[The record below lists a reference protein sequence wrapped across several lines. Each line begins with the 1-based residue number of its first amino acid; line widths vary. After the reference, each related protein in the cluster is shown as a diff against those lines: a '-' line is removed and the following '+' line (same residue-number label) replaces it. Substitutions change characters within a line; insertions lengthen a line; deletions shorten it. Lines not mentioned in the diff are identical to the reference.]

1 MSSSRMAGSRLPQA
15 AIWRLIACAALLCA
29 LSLAF
34 APGHASAFCQGNQC
48 LPGSG
53 YTIEPVWNCGQIHSE
68 VDCYYNGVTSQGS
81 AITHTWGFGSASYGG
96 EGSVEVRIDAHT
108 SSLSYFGGWGTNLS
122 RACYENNC
130 NDQDSILMYEDVG
143 NAGFHTISGHGEA

>member
-1 MSSSRMAGSRLPQA
+1 MA

-29 LSLAF
+29 LGLAF
-34 APGHASAFCQGNQC
+34 APGHASAFCQGNSC

-53 YTIEPVWNCGQIHSE
+53 YTFEDVWNCGQIHSE
-68 VDCYYNGVTSQGS
+68 VNCYYKEVTSESS
-81 AITHTWGFGSASYGG
+81 ATTHTWGFGSASYSG
-96 EGSVEVRIDAHT
+96 EGNDEVRLDAHT
-108 SSLSYFGGWGTNLS
+108 HELSYFGGWGTNLI

-130 NDQDSILMYEDVG
+130 NDQDSIFMYEDVG